1 MKSVVRIAN
10 ASGYWGDDP
19 EALLRQVTGGAVDYV
34 TMDFLAEI
42 TMVIL
47 QRQRAR
53 DPRAGFAYDF
63 VEQLEQALP
72 AIAEHGTT
80 VVVNAGGINPDGCA
94 EAVEALCTRAGVAL
108 PIGVVSGDD
117 LLPRLE
123 ALEAAGARLDHM
135 DGERSYAEIRGR
147 VVAANAYISARPVV
161 EALRAGARI
170 VITGR
175 TTDAALILA
184 PLVHEFG
191 WAWDDWD
198 RLAAGIAAGHILECG
213 AQVTGGNFTDWL
225 RVPSML
231 DMGYPIA
238 EAQPDGSFVVT
249 KHPGT
254 GGIVTTRTLTEQ
266 LLYEIGDPRAYLTPD
281 VTADFTAL
289 QLTQDGPD
297 RVRVSGA
304 RGTPPPATLKVS
316 MVYRQGYRAAGT
328 VLISGPN
335 VIAKGERLA
344 EMIWHRVGT
353 DFADR
358 RTDFIGFNAC
368 WGGAAAADPEPNE
381 VIFRIAVADPERAK
395 LQRFAKHLLGFA
407 LQGPPGLGIFGG
419 RPDVQEAFGFWPALV
434 PRELV
439 TASVA
444 LRRDGHAQT
453 VEVPLRLPDA
463 GRAARPPASEPPAEG
478 TASRST
484 RSQQVR
490 LGTIAYAR
498 SGDKGDHANI
508 GVAARSPEAYAFL
521 REVLSA
527 NRVRA
532 FYRDRVAGP
541 VARYELPNLLA
552 FNFLLHHALGGG
564 GTLSL
569 RVDHQ
574 GKTLAQG
581 LLTMELDVPD
591 DVLASVGA

>member
-1 MKSVVRIAN
+1 MKSVVRIGN

-19 EALLRQVTGGAVDYV
+19 EALLRQVSGGPLDYV

-53 DPRAGFAYDF
+53 DPKAGFAYDF
-63 VEQLEQALP
+63 IEHLKLALP
-72 AIAEHGTT
+72 AIASSGVT
-80 VVVNAGGINPDGCA
+80 VIVNAGGINPAGCA
-94 EAVEALCTRAGVAL
+94 AAVKALCDEAGVAL
-108 PIGVVSGDD
+108 PIGVVTGDD
-117 LLPRLE
+117 LLPRLD
-123 ALEAAGARLDHM
+123 ALEAAGASFDHM
-135 DGERSYAEIRGR
+135 DGERRYDEIRGR

-161 EALRAGARI
+161 EALRGGARI

-213 AQVTGGNFTDWL
+213 AQVTGGNFTDWQ
-225 RVPSML
+225 RIPSML
-231 DMGYPIA
+231 DVGYPIA
-238 EAQPDGSFVVT
+238 EVQPDGEFVVT
-249 KHPGT
+249 KHPNT
-254 GGIVTTRTLTEQ
+254 GGMVSQRTVTEQ
-266 LLYEIGDPRAYLTPD
+266 LLYEIGDPRAYMTPD
-281 VTADFTAL
+281 VTVDFTSL
-289 QLTQDGPD
+289 QLSQEAPD
-297 RVRVSGA
+297 RVRVSNA
-304 RGTPPPATLKVS
+304 RGLPAPATLKVS
-316 MVYRQGYRAAGT
+316 MVYRHGWRAVGT
-328 VLISGPN
+328 VLLSGPN
-335 VIAKGERLA
+335 VIAKGEQLA
-344 EMIWHRVGT
+344 EMVWHRVGT

-368 WGGAAAADPEPNE
+368 WGGAAGARPEPNE
-381 VIFRIAVADPERAK
+381 VVFRLAVADPDRAK
-395 LQRFAKHLLGFA
+395 LKRFANQLLGFA

-434 PRELV
+434 PRKLV
-439 TASVA
+439 TATVTV
-444 LRRDGHAQT
+444 DGGAP
-453 VEVPLRLPDA
+453 VEVPIDLPP
-463 GRAARPPASEPPAEG
+463 GRAARPAAPPDDSAGAEG
-478 TASRST
+478 SRAARTSL
-484 RSQQVR
+484 VP

-498 SGDKGDHANI
+498 SGDKGDHANV

-521 REVLSA
+521 RETLSA
-527 NRVRA
+527 KRVHG
-532 FYRDRVAGP
+532 FFRDIVEGP
-541 VARYELPNLLA
+541 VERFELPNLLA
-552 FNFLLHHALGGG
+552 FNFFLRHALGGG

-581 LLTMELDVPD
+581 LLTLELGVPD